1 MSTASSV
8 TVAFKRHP
16 PFRTA
21 GSRLGGLSS
30 PRQIPM
36 LLLFERACNGFEG
49 GCLEMNRLL
58 KWIPRLGRRV
68 VDNVLLLLPILL
80 FMIPVAAYVQYG
92 PGKELYRALA
102 IMVPVIALASYFM
115 IRFHL
120 EFQEAYKDNS
130 ALVARLQQEGRR
142 VKATV
147 LDVSQSNAFINDM
160 PVMKVTIE
168 YNDGHRHYK
177 KTIARV
183 VSYDSLHGL
192 NAGATRWV
200 WVDKNNPRIVV
211 LP

>member
-1 MSTASSV
+1 
-8 TVAFKRHP
+8 
-16 PFRTA
+16 
-21 GSRLGGLSS
+21 
-30 PRQIPM
+30 
-36 LLLFERACNGFEG
+36 
-49 GCLEMNRLL
+49 MNRLL

-68 VDNVLLLLPILL
+68 VDNALLLLPILL

-192 NAGATRWV
+192 IAGATRWV